1 MDVKMI
7 KFALIMKFLRIILLL
22 ALAAFMATSCDFFRR
37 VAGRPTSSE
46 IEAKAEAIEARRIEK
61 EKERQKA
68 IQDSIAAVRKHEADS
83 VAAMDTLKMKGYK
96 MMATASFGGL
106 AVADLPS
113 RYYIIVGSFT
123 NMDNALRCSQKY
135 SERGYDAE
143 VIALK
148 NGYNVVGVCKTDD
161 LVQLYQ
167 SLKELK
173 RQAFCP
179 PQVWILTE

>member
-7 KFALIMKFLRIILLL
+7 KFAFIMKFLRIILLL
-22 ALAAFMATSCDFFRR
+22 ALAAFMATGCDFFRR

-61 EKERQKA
+61 EKARQKA
-68 IQDSIAAVRKHEADS
+68 IRDSIAAVRKHEADS

-96 MMATASFGGL
+96 MMATANFGGL

-135 SERGYDAE
+135 SERGYEAE